1 MCVILWDESPGGTA
15 AWACGWATMARA
27 GADPA
32 WARAADAGARA
43 DGAGVEAGVT
53 RIRARPTRTE
63 AAAAGAQA
71 RLAYVWA
78 AAAQIKA
85 GAAHAAWNASAD
97 SRIEHR
103 PGPFEP
109 DRSGRFEEGSQAFRI
124 PQQTVRHVQRVDQ
137 ILVEQLAVPHHLA
150 ADGFHGETTASA
162 PLVQPERGVA
172 AGAGEHRQPATLE
185 ARRKLTMGSLG
196 PSPPCHRH
204 VACM

>member
-1 MCVILWDESPGGTA
+1 
-15 AWACGWATMARA
+15 MARA
-27 GADPA
+27 GAAPA
-32 WARAADAGARA
+32 WTWAADAGARGN
-43 DGAGVEAGVT
+43 GARIEAGAT
-53 RIRARPTRTE
+53 RIRATPARTE
-63 AAAAGAQA
+63 AAAAGARA
-71 RLAYVWA
+71 GSAFMWA
-78 AAAQIKA
+78 AAAQMKA
-85 GAAHAAWNASAD
+85 RAVHAAWNASAD

-109 DRSGRFEEGSQAFRI
+109 ERSGGFEEGSHAFRI

-137 ILVEQLAVPHHLA
+137 ILAEQLAVPHHLA
-150 ADGFHGETTASA
+150 ADGFHGEAAASA
-162 PLVQPERGVA
+162 HLVQPERGVA